1 MTMQSFLEFEK
12 NIAELEGKMEELRH
26 LSDIGDI
33 KIADEVSRL
42 QTRIDRS
49 LTQLYAKLTPWQTV
63 SVARH
68 PNRPHCVDYIKG
80 MIEDF
85 TPLAGDRGFA
95 EDAAIIG
102 GLGRF
107 RGRSVV
113 VIGQEKGDD
122 TETRVKHNFG
132 MARPEG
138 YRKAQRLMHLAERFE
153 IPVITLVDT
162 PGAYPGI
169 GAEERGQAQAIAK
182 SIEVCLDLKT
192 PIVSAVIGE
201 GGSGGAIAIAAANRV
216 VMMEYAVYSVISPEG
231 CASILWR
238 SGEHA
243 EEAAEALKL
252 RAKDLLDLG
261 VIDAIIPEPLGG
273 AHRNP
278 GEAIR
283 IVGDALEAALG
294 EIVQQD
300 GASLRTARRERF
312 IALGDEV
319 LSA

>member
-1 MTMQSFLEFEK
+1 MTMQSFLDFEK

-80 MIEDF
+80 LIEDF

-169 GAEERGQAQAIAK
+169 GAEERGQAQAIAR

-252 RAKDLLDLG
+252 RATDLLALG
-261 VIDAIIPEPLGG
+261 VIDAIVPEPLGA

-283 IVGDALEAALG
+283 MVGDALEAALG

-312 IALGDEV
+312 ITLGDDA